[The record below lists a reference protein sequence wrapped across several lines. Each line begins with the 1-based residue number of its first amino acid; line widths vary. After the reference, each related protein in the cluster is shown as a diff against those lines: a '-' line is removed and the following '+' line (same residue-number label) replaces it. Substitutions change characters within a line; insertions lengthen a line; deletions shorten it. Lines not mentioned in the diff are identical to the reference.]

1 MSGILSMLHLCYSL
15 LPLITFD
22 RHHTYLLSRILIVC
36 TSSSCRCLS
45 HSLLHS
51 RPPSRATFLCKPGQ
65 IESDNQDANNA
76 SSTSVVVFV
85 VIFLCDGV
93 LRSYIFFLLCWET
106 RETFAKSHCYEHALI
121 FALSLDPDRGFYH
134 YWQRN
139 PFLSLGP
146 GVEASIRQRRRLRAA
161 PNPPFPTR
169 AFSWRIRGCDP
180 AVAMPRANT
189 VVSRHRPQRI
199 RSHSRCCKNTTISGL
214 SNALSG
220 KSWWSLDCYSLF
232 STKCLIMHFLTILGS
247 ITRSP
252 WRSVLMHFKNLWNL
266 LDFWN

>member
-93 LRSYIFFLLCWET
+93 LRSYIFFLLCWEMHSRDIREITLLWT
-106 RETFAKSHCYEHALI
+106 RAYIRTLARSRPGLLPLLTEKSVSLPRPGRRSVDTTTTTLARRPQSTLSHPGIFVAHSRLRPCRRNAPREHRRESSQATANPL
-121 FALSLDPDRGFYH
+121 ALSLLQEHDNFRVVKC
-134 YWQRN
+134 
-139 PFLSLGP
+139 
-146 GVEASIRQRRRLRAA
+146 VERKKLVI
-161 PNPPFPTR
+161 
-169 AFSWRIRGCDP
+169 I
-180 AVAMPRANT
+180 
-189 VVSRHRPQRI
+189 
-199 RSHSRCCKNTTISGL
+199 GL
-214 SNALSG
+214 
-220 KSWWSLDCYSLF
+220 LF
-232 STKCLIMHFLTILGS
+232 S
-247 ITRSP
+247 
-252 WRSVLMHFKNLWNL
+252 VL
-266 LDFWN
+266 D